1 MTQSG
6 RNQINRARYL
16 RQGASDGRGN
26 SSVFRVDESSNLDRR
41 FAVEFIGGAVG
52 LLAAKAAQIGLPPAD
67 LGLTG

>member
-26 SSVFRVDESSNLDRR
+26 SSVFRVDESSNLERR

-52 LLAAKAAQIGLPPAD
+52 LLGAKAARK
-67 LGLTG
+67 